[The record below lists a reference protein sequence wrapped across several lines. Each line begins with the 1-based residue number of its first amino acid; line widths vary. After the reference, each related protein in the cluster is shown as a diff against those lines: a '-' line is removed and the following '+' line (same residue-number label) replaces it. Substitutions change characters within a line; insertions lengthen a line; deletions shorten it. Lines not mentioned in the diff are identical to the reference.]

1 MGKKRNYS
9 KMSSNVRCCVFDDAY
24 ERKLAKMYKVS
35 LFEKNNDEVKKK
47 AEELAPLYY
56 SDDLTCE
63 EFMAVVGAN
72 HPDLIDNI
80 VFVKFM
86 ELNYRQ
92 LHIKSVQAQNK
103 KDELMKKLVLCY
115 KRHYGNK

>member
-47 AEELAPLYY
+47 R
-56 SDDLTCE
+56 S
-63 EFMAVVGAN
+63 
-72 HPDLIDNI
+72 
-80 VFVKFM
+80 
-86 ELNYRQ
+86 NY
-92 LHIKSVQAQNK
+92 LHV
-103 KDELMKKLVLCY
+103 
-115 KRHYGNK
+115 RP